1 MGRPITAMA
10 MATFSHSRAAVTGA
24 VVVSAGRALLVGVS
38 SIVRIDCN
46 AAIVNERECRRRLQ
60 RSEVEAERAREKND
74 GERTYKGIVSQEP
87 SNQRF

>member
-1 MGRPITAMA
+1 MA
-10 MATFSHSRAAVTGA
+10 EVASSPPGNVVAGA
-24 VVVSAGRALLVGVS
+24 VVGAAGGALLVGVS

-74 GERTYKGIVSQEP
+74 GERTYKGIVLQEP